1 MPLLVQTSA
10 IGDTPPRASNNAC
23 DSVGASAPN
32 TASSTA
38 SHTAQGRRSET
49 WRGVI
54 DIR

>member
-1 MPLLVQTSA
+1 MPVLVQTSA

-23 DSVGASAPN
+23 DSVGASAPD